1 MRKKNKID
9 KPTLE
14 LDHGSLSNLDSKA
27 ILKIAPSSSYDREHK
42 ADVDIALRHTSDEIP
57 FSRDIKSISTS
68 DGDGYSNIAI
78 AETVLQA
85 KDDILY

>member
-78 AETVLQA
+78 AETLLQA